1 MIDKITYD
9 DILQIKPGTRK
20 SFVFSTGAARHSAK
34 SIAYQ
39 LPTLKPVK
47 GIKRY
52 SCTDGVSDGNGY
64 PLVITAIKDDKK

>member
-9 DILQIKPGTRK
+9 DILQIKAGQEK
-20 SFVFSTGAARHSAK
+20 EFVFRTGAARHSAK

-47 GIKRY
+47 GIKR
-52 SCTDGVSDGNGY
+52 
-64 PLVITAIKDDKK
+64 

>member
-9 DILQIKPGTRK
+9 DILQIKAGQEK
-20 SFVFSTGAARHSAK
+20 KFVFRTGAARHSAK

-52 SCTDGVSDGNGY
+52 ACMKGKADGEGF
-64 PLVITAIKDDKK
+64 PLVIKAVKE

>member
-1 MIDKITYD
+1 MIDKNSYG
-9 DILQIKPGTRK
+9 DILQRK
-20 SFVFSTGAARHSAK
+20 SAQEGEFVFKTGAARHSAK

-52 SCTDGVSDGNGY
+52 ACMEGKTNGEGF
-64 PLVITAIKDDKK
+64 PLVIKAIKG